1 MSTAPI
7 LEKVIEVSDDA
18 IQSTNSV
25 EDVAHINTE
34 LNLTLLKREDS
45 KKINPLFYTKA
56 IVNRNIEFHKFR
68 PISSRSNL
76 NSLKIDITIHI
87 PVM

>member
-1 MSTAPI
+1 MSVAPI

-18 IQSTNSV
+18 IQST
-25 EDVAHINTE
+25 EDVAQINTE

-68 PISSRSNL
+68 PILSRNNL

>member
-18 IQSTNSV
+18 IQST
-25 EDVAHINTE
+25 EDVAQINTE

-68 PISSRSNL
+68 PILSRNNL
-76 NSLKIDITIHI
+76 HSLKIDITIHI

>member
-18 IQSTNSV
+18 IQST
-25 EDVAHINTE
+25 EDVAQINTE